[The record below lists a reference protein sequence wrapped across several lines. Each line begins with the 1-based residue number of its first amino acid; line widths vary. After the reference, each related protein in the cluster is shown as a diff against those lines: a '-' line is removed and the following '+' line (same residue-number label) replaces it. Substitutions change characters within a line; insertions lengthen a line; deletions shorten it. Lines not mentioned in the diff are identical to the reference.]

1 MLKVSVIMITYGQEK
16 YISDAINGV
25 LSQKCNFE
33 VELILANDCS
43 PDNTDTE
50 INKIL
55 NNNPNANWVKYTR
68 HSVNK
73 GMQNNF
79 IWASEQCTGKYI
91 AMCEGDDYW
100 TDPLKL
106 QKQVDFLETNSD
118 YVLCF
123 HKVNILKPNGR
134 IVPDFVTKLPNDYQL
149 KEVFFKKG
157 NYIHTVSVMYRNFLI
172 DFPELYRYT
181 PEGDFLLYL
190 MLTKFGKLGYLE
202 DVMAVYRYNIGII
215 SKSKDKYFRN
225 ILIVNMIALTMVEK
239 EEDIKLIIERNLNFA
254 LYHYNNLPL
263 SIIIK
268 NLINMP
274 KRIFNKI
281 FFS

>member
-123 HKVNILKPNGR
+123 HKVNILKQNGR

>member
-1 MLKVSVIMITYGQEK
+1 
-16 YISDAINGV
+16 
-25 LSQKCNFE
+25 
-33 VELILANDCS
+33 
-43 PDNTDTE
+43 
-50 INKIL
+50 
-55 NNNPNANWVKYTR
+55 
-68 HSVNK
+68 
-73 GMQNNF
+73 MQNNF